1 MRLRSNLLTIPP
13 PACTGVWRKNLGQAC
28 YAEPT
33 MHQVLQAQEA
43 TVASAETVVTPKLR
57 PLDNVTAVRNLAVD
71 AYRGLVMLLMM
82 GEVLQFTKVYGY
94 YNHSLFWRILSFNQS
109 HTEWSGCSVHDMI
122 QPSFSF
128 LVGVALPYSIRSRQ
142 RKGAGFPK
150 MLAHTIWRSFLLVAL
165 GIFLRSIN
173 HTQTYYTFEDTLTQI
188 GLGYTFLFLL
198 AFRPTRDQWIAFGAI
213 LFGYWLAWAL
223 YPLPGPNF
231 NYAAVGV
238 PPDWHHLYTGFR
250 AHWNKNSNLG
260 QAFDL
265 WFLNLFPRAHTFV
278 FNEGGYLTL
287 SFIPTLGTMILGL
300 FAGQWFVAS
309 APKQP
314 IRRFVTAGVILLAVG
329 VFLHFTGICPIVK
342 RIWTPSWTLF
352 SGGICFLVLAAFSWI
367 IDVKQRRGWA
377 FPLIVVGTNSIAAY
391 LIAHMWEEFIKS
403 SLLTNLGPK
412 PFFLLGPGL
421 QPLLLG
427 ATMLF
432 IYWLFLLW
440 MYRRKI
446 FLRI

>member
-1 MRLRSNLLTIPP
+1 
-13 PACTGVWRKNLGQAC
+13 
-28 YAEPT
+28 
-33 MHQVLQAQEA
+33 MHQVLHAQEA
-43 TVASAETVVTPKLR
+43 TVASTETAVTTKLR

-82 GEVLQFTKVYGY
+82 GEVLQFTKVYQY
-94 YNHSLFWRILSFNQS
+94 FHHSLFWRILSFNQS

-150 MLAHTIWRSFLLVAL
+150 MLGHTIWRSLLLIAL
-165 GIFLRSIN
+165 GIFLRS
-173 HTQTYYTFEDTLTQI
+173 TSSPQTNFTFEDTLTQI

-223 YPLPGPNF
+223 YPLPGANF
-231 NYAAVGV
+231 DYAAVGV
-238 PPDWHHLYTGFR
+238 PADWHHLYTGFR

-265 WFLNLFPRAHTFV
+265 WFLNLFPREHPFV
-278 FNEGGYLTL
+278 FNDGGYLTL

-314 IRRFVTAGVILLAVG
+314 IRKFVTTGVILLAVG
-329 VFLHFTGICPIVK
+329 VLLHFTGICPIVK

-367 IDVKQRRGWA
+367 IDAKQHRRWA
-377 FPLIVVGTNSIAAY
+377 FFLIVVGTNSIAAY
-391 LIAHMWEEFIKS
+391 LIAHMWEQFIKS
-403 SLLTNLGPK
+403 NLLTNLGPK
-412 PFFLLGPGL
+412 PFLLLGPGL
-421 QPLLLG
+421 YPLLLG
-427 ATMLF
+427 ATILLVD
-432 IYWLFLLW
+432 WLFLFW